1 MQSTDLIREAERLC
15 GLSKNRPRQVYLQRA
30 VSSLY
35 YALFHALTRHCADK
49 LVGAEKSRRSNEA
62 WRQTYRALNH
72 GVCKNKMDNKAMMA
86 KFPNGILNFSE
97 TFILLQERRNEADY
111 DPFRKFA
118 KEEVLAYVERAKATI
133 AELKDVPNLD
143 LRAFAIYLLL
153 KPLPKTSD

>member
-1 MQSTDLIREAERLC
+1 
-15 GLSKNRPRQVYLQRA
+15 
-30 VSSLY
+30 
-35 YALFHALTRHCADK
+35 
-49 LVGAEKSRRSNEA
+49 
-62 WRQTYRALNH
+62 
-72 GVCKNKMDNKAMMA
+72 MMA